1 MASDFDSGTHRCAN
15 TAFDA
20 ISRPDLIDLISTD
33 YDHPPTA
40 PASQTLIVC
49 AAPRTGSTELGRL
62 LTAAGLGVPH
72 EYFNPQWA
80 QILAERWSV
89 GPSPLEPQ
97 HIGAYIEALRSRR
110 ARGGL
115 FASKLQFWQFTASLR
130 NMHGEALFRDARV
143 IYLFRPDIVAQ
154 LASFRRARATGQW
167 DFSGRVSSNATAE
180 DFEQVMGALD
190 LLIAEDA
197 GFRRLF
203 ALLEIR
209 PLFLTLDD
217 INKRPR
223 EVVDTIARL
232 VNLAVDHAKL
242 SQMLAASAP
251 YTRHD
256 AAPGSAEY
264 SQALKR
270 CVFPH
275 P

>member
-1 MASDFDSGTHRCAN
+1 MTHSRTPQPSGAS
-15 TAFDA
+15 
-20 ISRPDLIDLISTD
+20 SRPDVLDLISAD
-33 YDHPPTA
+33 YDQPPGT
-40 PASQTLIVC
+40 PSQRTLLIC

-80 QILAERWSV
+80 ELLATRWSL
-89 GPSPLEPQ
+89 GPSPLEAQ

-130 NMHGEALFRDARV
+130 NVHGEALFRNARV

-154 LASFRRARATGQW
+154 LASFRRATATGQW
-167 DFSGRVSSNATAE
+167 DFSNRISSNPIAT
-180 DFEQVMGALD
+180 DFEQAMWALD
-190 LLIAEDA
+190 MLIAEDA

-209 PLFLTLDD
+209 PTFLTLDD
-217 INKRPR
+217 ISQRPR
-223 EVVDTIARL
+223 EVVSMIASL
-232 VNLAVDHAKL
+232 LDLPVNYSTLTP
-242 SQMLAASAP
+242 MLATNTP
-251 YTRHD
+251 YPRHD
-256 AAPGSAEY
+256 ELPVSGEY
-264 SQALKR
+264 SQAFKR
-270 CVFPH
+270 CVFPS